1 MPENTRLIAK
11 KEEWARKGRG
21 LLEDGVMRDTRQRSD
36 RLPPGQHKS
45 KGWPVLDIG
54 IHPTVA
60 TSEWTLTIKGCV
72 EHPVTWDWDAFLA
85 LPQTKSVSDF
95 HCVTTWSTFDNE
107 WEGVTFR
114 HLIETVQPKPEA
126 AHVFFISYDDYTVNL
141 PLAVCVDDDV
151 LLTRSWNGE
160 SLSVEHG
167 GPLRMIVPNVYAW
180 KGAKWV
186 KEIRFMERDRLGY
199 WENRGYSNT
208 ADPWMDDRYAL

>member
-1 MPENTRLIAK
+1 MSENSRLIAK

-21 LLEDGVMRDTRQRSD
+21 LLEDGVMRDTRQRSS
-36 RLPPGQHKS
+36 RLPPGQHMT
-45 KGWPVLDIG
+45 KGWPVLDLG

-72 EHPVTWDWDAFLA
+72 EQPVTWHWDAFLRQ
-85 LPQTKSVSDF
+85 PQTKSVSDF

-114 HLIETVQPKPEA
+114 HLVETVQPKTEA
-126 AHVFFISYDDYTVNL
+126 AYVFFISYDDYSTNL
-141 PLAVCVDDDV
+141 PLSVCLENDV

-160 SLSVEHG
+160 PLSREHG

-208 ADPWMDDRYAL
+208 GDPWMDDRYAL